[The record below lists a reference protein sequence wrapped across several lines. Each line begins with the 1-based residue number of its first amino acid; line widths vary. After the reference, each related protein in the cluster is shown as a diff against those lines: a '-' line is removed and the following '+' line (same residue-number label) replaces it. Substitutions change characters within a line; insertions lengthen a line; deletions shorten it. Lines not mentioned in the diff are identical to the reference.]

1 MAPCLLYL
9 PRRPSHW
16 NDPDSLEVGKG
27 SRTLDM
33 ERLHFSMWC
42 MMAAPLIAG
51 NILISMTEQ
60 TKSILTHK
68 GLIAIDQDPMG
79 IQAVRTQVFGAATNF
94 TDVYGDPLTRWEQE
108 VWAKPL
114 LLHPGDYQQYGFA
127 LAFVNHGNASIKIEA
142 TMAAVAKVFPQY
154 YDSTAKMDSLELWT
168 NQGAGD
174 VAGEAAVIDWVTS
187 PSGVAVIHLDP
198 DCEENT

>member
-1 MAPCLLYL
+1 
-9 PRRPSHW
+9 
-16 NDPDSLEVGKG
+16 
-27 SRTLDM
+27 
-33 ERLHFSMWC
+33 MWC